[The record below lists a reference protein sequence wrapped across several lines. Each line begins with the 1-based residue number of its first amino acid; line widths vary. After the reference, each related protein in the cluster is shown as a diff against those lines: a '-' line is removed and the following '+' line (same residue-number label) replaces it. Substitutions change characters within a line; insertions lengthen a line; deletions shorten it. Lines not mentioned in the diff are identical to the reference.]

1 MNQLK
6 FQGTIWTTLYFNT
19 CISGKFP
26 VPDIMFTTIEPP
38 VNQLSIVGRGCLLQ
52 AKVLRTKKDLKGES
66 NAKEISD
73 SLPFIEYELHRQLFN
88 KLKVKGMNAIFG
100 LKMSFSLSD
109 RLMVATATA
118 TGKYIFEFIFEI
130 FRIMRYLAICKV

>member
-1 MNQLK
+1 
-6 FQGTIWTTLYFNT
+6 
-19 CISGKFP
+19 
-26 VPDIMFTTIEPP
+26 MFTTIEPP
-38 VNQLSIVGRGCLLQ
+38 VTQLSIVGRGCLLQ

-118 TGKYIFEFIFEI
+118 TGKYMFEFIFSQSV
-130 FRIMRYLAICKV
+130 FT